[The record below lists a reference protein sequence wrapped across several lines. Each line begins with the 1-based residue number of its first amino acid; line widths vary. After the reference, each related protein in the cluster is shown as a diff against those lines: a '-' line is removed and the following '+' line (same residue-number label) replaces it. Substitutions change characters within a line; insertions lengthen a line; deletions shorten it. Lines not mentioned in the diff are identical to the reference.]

1 MIAPQ
6 SRSGTLRSRSCSDQ
20 CISRNHGSYLLQKCI
35 KPVWAKQQEKQTLLE
50 SEQISSYQRQIDHY
64 RSENLTLTTE
74 LETFRRQNSE
84 ESSAASI
91 LRQKVSSLEKQVE
104 HYRSQDDKLRE
115 KLQKSEMSLQK
126 EKTSFAARENQ
137 EGFWLVNNLKLKNCD
152 SIDQWEPVI

>member
-1 MIAPQ
+1 MVYTVKAIPCQ
-6 SRSGTLRSRSCSDQ
+6 V
-20 CISRNHGSYLLQKCI
+20 NNFI
-35 KPVWAKQQEKQTLLE
+35 KPLIAKQQEKQTLLE

-64 RSENLTLTTE
+64 RSENLSLTSE

-137 EGFWLVNNLKLKNCD
+137 GGF
-152 SIDQWEPVI
+152 